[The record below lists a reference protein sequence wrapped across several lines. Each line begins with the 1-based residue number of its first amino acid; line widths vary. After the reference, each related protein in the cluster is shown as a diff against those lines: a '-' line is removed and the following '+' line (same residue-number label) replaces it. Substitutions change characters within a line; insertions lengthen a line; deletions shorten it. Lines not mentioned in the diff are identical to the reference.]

1 MERCD
6 CKPRCARL
14 LGYSWRNAPQIGQV
28 RLFFISSPV
37 LIRIQVYEN
46 KLATAM
52 SIVETLFDN
61 HLLAMKTFNLEI
73 ENQLAGIIIESPL
86 GAIALGGLEFNLS
99 DD

>member
-1 MERCD
+1 
-6 CKPRCARL
+6 
-14 LGYSWRNAPQIGQV
+14 
-28 RLFFISSPV
+28 
-37 LIRIQVYEN
+37 
-46 KLATAM
+46 M